1 MQRKKMKFFDL
12 LPFTLYKIKKT
23 PITIHIPIELRK
35 NNVSD
40 TLKTS
45 LPYKIL
51 PYFSSPYIV
60 NGNGCANHN
69 YYKFFQS
76 QNGNQIKKVQP
87 TSGLHFFFFP
97 LENPYDYFFQLHHY
111 YCS

>member
-1 MQRKKMKFFDL
+1 MLMQRKKMKFFDL
-12 LPFTLYKIKKT
+12 LPFTLYRIKKT
-23 PITIHIPIELRK
+23 PITIQIPIKLKK

-60 NGNGCANHN
+60 NGNSGVNHN
-69 YYKFFQS
+69 YYKFH
-76 QNGNQIKKVQP
+76 NTPPKAMN
-87 TSGLHFFFFP
+87 L
-97 LENPYDYFFQLHHY
+97 QLL
-111 YCS
+111 